1 MHYKVFDIQRRVVAH
16 KTVESWETI
25 PHVGII
31 IDLDV
36 GKIQGFI
43 NRMRN
48 HPDFA
53 DVRLTMNSVMLKIIA
68 EAMKASEDMNTHIE
82 YSRTDRV
89 GLLHMLDTIDIAIPL
104 LAHDRRLITP
114 VLRDVGGK
122 SLPDVCR
129 AMETL
134 RERSKNTNIDLLL
147 YEAGLDDTLKCLR
160 KGQVFTMIKR
170 LWANLAGPHRIKLP
184 SKKERKAYFA
194 RPATERLVAQD
205 LLDAS
210 IVVSNVGSVM
220 PELRCHVSILEII
233 APAVSVIALAGVHKE
248 PRVETD
254 ENGVDRV
261 VIREIMPL
269 TFCFDHRA
277 LDFADL
283 TDFLERLLELAAE
296 PEKLLL

>member
-1 MHYKVFDIQRRVVAH
+1 MKYKVFDIQRRVVAH

-36 GKIQGFI
+36 GNIQAFI
-43 NRMRN
+43 GQMRT
-48 HPDFA
+48 HPDFT

-134 RERSKNTNIDLLL
+134 RKRSRNTNIDLLL

-184 SKKERKAYFA
+184 SKADRNAYFA
-194 RPATERLVAQD
+194 KPATERLVAQD

-220 PELRCHVSILEII
+220 PKLRCHVSILEII

-277 LDFADL
+277 LDFGDL
-283 TDFLERLLELAAE
+283 TDFLERLLELTAE